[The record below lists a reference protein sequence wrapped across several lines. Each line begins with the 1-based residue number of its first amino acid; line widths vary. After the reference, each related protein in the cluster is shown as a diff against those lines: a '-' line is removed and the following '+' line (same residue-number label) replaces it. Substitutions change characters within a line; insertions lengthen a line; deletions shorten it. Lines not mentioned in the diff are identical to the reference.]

1 MVVFLNPRCNY
12 GTGRQRW
19 ERVRNGVE
27 ERTGPFEFVETSSP
41 EELAFRVGEAA
52 RSGERVLVSAGGDG
66 SVNLLLNTVIAAG
79 LGPDTT
85 IGAVGLG
92 SSNDFHK
99 PFRAEASVR
108 GTPVRVDVAG
118 GKLCDVI
125 RVEHTGPDGRQST
138 RFCMLNASVGVTAE
152 ANAYFNS
159 RHRFVEF
166 LQRLSVNLAIS
177 ATALRTVL
185 AFRAIPCRLEV
196 DGAEPEHFGVTNL
209 GVVKNPHFAGSFC
222 YDSPVTPDDGRIGVN
237 LCWNLSRVE
246 MAAMLAALR
255 RGEFSGRPK
264 TRTSLAREAKV
275 ESDEPFALE
284 MDGEVAQAHSARFS
298 VVPQRVRCCR

>member
-1 MVVFLNPRCNY
+1 LVVFLNPRCNY
-12 GTGRQRW
+12 GTGRVRW
-19 ERVRNGVE
+19 ERVRDGVQ

-52 RSGERVLVSAGGDG
+52 RSGERVLVAAGGDG

-99 PFRAEASVR
+99 PFRPEALVR
-108 GTPVRVDVAG
+108 GTPVRVDAAG
-118 GKLCDVI
+118 GKPCDVI
-125 RVEHTGPDGRQST
+125 RVEYTGRDGQRST

-159 RHRFVEF
+159 RHRFIEL
-166 LQRLSVNLAIS
+166 LQQLSVNLVIS

-185 AFRAIPCRLEV
+185 AFRAIRCRVEV
-196 DGAEPEHFGVTNL
+196 DRADEEQFDVTNL

-222 YDSPVTPDDGRIGVN
+222 YDSPVKPDDGRIGVN
-237 LCWNLSRVE
+237 LCWGLSRVR
-246 MAAMLAALR
+246 MAAMLAALQ

-264 TRTSLAREAKV
+264 TRTWLAREAAV
-275 ESDEPFALE
+275 ESDESFALE
-284 MDGEVAQAHSARFS
+284 MDGEVVQARGARFS